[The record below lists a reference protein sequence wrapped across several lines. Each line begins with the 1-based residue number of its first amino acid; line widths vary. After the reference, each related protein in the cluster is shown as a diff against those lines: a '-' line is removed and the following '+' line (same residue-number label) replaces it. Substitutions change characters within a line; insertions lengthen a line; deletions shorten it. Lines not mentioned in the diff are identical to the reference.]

1 VTEDIEAIDAVKN
14 GDKDRYGELVARYE
28 RMVYGIA
35 WSQLGDA
42 DLCEEAAQETFV
54 RAYRYLIALKD
65 PERFPGWL
73 ARIARN
79 VSTSVLR
86 KNIRELKKRERW
98 LLEPAHPEGLRQC
111 PEDEPTLTNTLRE
124 MLAELPI
131 LHRECLVLF
140 YLEGKNI
147 REAAGVLGISESA
160 MKTRLHRARVE
171 LRGRMEE
178 RLEES
183 LVQLSPRK
191 NLSAII
197 FPLLPAMPLG
207 AGLGASTAAAK
218 ALSGL
223 GLLNSMGILFVMS
236 IPQGFILAANLGWY
250 AKLETENIADGTGKA
265 MRKRIIYRTFTLM
278 GVVALMAIVSSQ
290 WTSMLFGPTVLF
302 QMLAPLTVFGLWRTG
317 RALRVNDTAFSWGQ
331 FVTSATF
338 LVLFLLIGFCG
349 APYWTFLAGLLP
361 LNIVLYYT
369 NKSKPSRQDYN
380 LFLRQAT
387 GTLGQPDTVP
397 GGRTPCT
404 RHQLKAFMRFLGS
417 HFLAADYGFSGDGIR
432 LWLPPVAPG
441 ARMFLGFSDST
452 SSVYI
457 SADGTATACLG
468 RNDRRLLRKF
478 TGDTAVDGARL
489 EERVADVVSAA
500 LRHFLNGDT
509 TKAEALLQPEKDA
522 DIFVKPL
529 GESRAYR
536 IQGGLAIGGAILILI
551 LFAALEREHTSTHR
565 AVALSETAKALLRW
579 SGSPRTDGNFC
590 HVMQAAEQPPPGFF
604 GADYPVVYREAVYE
618 HLRERPQNNPMLS
631 IAQSADF
638 ARALYHALRYEI
650 LSREQRSAL
659 GFTPEAARTKLEG
672 MNRAAYLDQITVG
685 VLPAPA
691 PRPWGL
697 AAPDLEYMAYCVAS
711 LDKLGCLDQFDTRL
725 LSKQLAAHQVTSD
738 WKRPEGY
745 ALIER
750 NRALGLFNFGY
761 CNLRNTRAALWTLQ
775 LIGGLDTIDREACIE
790 GILRFHRGKGEFR
803 ADFAVDPA
811 IQLRGEPE
819 DMYYALESL
828 NILGA
833 LDRIPDLSSWQYRP
847 VTEVR
852 EVNGKKEHG
861 VLTGK
866 AVVYWAYQLR
876 LQELRG
882 Y

>member
-1 VTEDIEAIDAVKN
+1 MTEDIEAIDAVKN

-35 WSQLGDA
+35 WSQLGDS

-54 RAYRYLIALKD
+54 RAYRYLVALKEPD
-65 PERFPGWL
+65 RFAGWL

-79 VSTSVLR
+79 VSVSVLR
-86 KNIRELKKRERW
+86 KHLREINKRERW
-98 LLEPAHPEGLRQC
+98 RLEPPQSEDTTETEGGEQPLSG
-111 PEDEPTLTNTLRE
+111 TLRDL
-124 MLAELPI
+124 LAELPDA
-131 LHRECLVLF
+131 HRECLVLF

-147 REAAGVLGISESA
+147 REAATLLNISESA
-160 MKTRLHRARVE
+160 TKTRLHRARIE
-171 LRGRMEE
+171 LRGRLEE
-178 RLEES
+178 RLEVS
-183 LVQLSPRK
+183 LAQLGPRN

-197 FPLLPAMPLG
+197 LPLLPAMPLG
-207 AGLGASTAAAK
+207 AGLGASTTAAK
-218 ALSGL
+218 VFSGL
-223 GLLNSMGILFVMS
+223 GLLGSMGFLLVGSLF
-236 IPQGFILAANLGWY
+236 QGLIFVAELGWY
-250 AKLETENIADGTGKA
+250 AKLETQNIAEGTGKA
-265 MRKRIIYRTFTLM
+265 MRKRIIHRNFTLM
-278 GVVALMAIVSSQ
+278 GIVALMAIVSGL
-290 WTSMLFGPTVLF
+290 WTSMLLGPTVLF

-317 RALRVNDTAFSWGQ
+317 RALRVNNTAFAWGQ

-338 LVLFLLIGFCG
+338 LVLFLLIGFGG
-349 APYWTFLAGLLP
+349 APYWIFFVGLLA
-361 LNIVLYYT
+361 LNIVLYHP

-380 LFLRQAT
+380 LFLRQDM
-387 GTLGQPDTVP
+387 GTLGHPDAEP
-397 GGRTPCT
+397 GGRIHCT
-404 RHQLKAFMRFLGS
+404 RAQLKTFARFLGER
-417 HFLAADYGFSGDGIR
+417 FLAVDYAFNGGGIV

-536 IQGGLAIGGAILILI
+536 IQGGLPIGRAILILI

-579 SGSPRTDGNFC
+579 SGSPQTDGNFR

-685 VLPAPA
+685 VLPAPP
-691 PRPWGL
+691 PRTWGL
-697 AAPDLEYMAYCVAS
+697 SAPDLEYMAYCVAS
-711 LDKLGCLDQFDTRL
+711 LDKLGCLNQFDTRL

-761 CNLRNTRAALWTLQ
+761 CNLSNTRAALWTLQ

-866 AVVYWAYQLR
+866 TVVYWAYQLR